1 MIWLYEAIGAIRDF
15 IELGGNVLWA
25 IMLVVFLMWTFI
37 LERLWYFYRVH
48 PARKAAII
56 GAWESRSDTASW
68 YAKRI
73 REGLVSETSLALRQN
88 VGLIRVLIAI
98 CPLLGLLGTVTGMI
112 AVFDVMT
119 YSGVGNA
126 RAMAGGVSMATV
138 PTMAGMVAALSGVY
152 FGTWLDHK
160 AQQVPPTSLLG
171 KAVSYTLGQ
180 WKRLT
185 VYVEDGLLTPD
196 NNLAENAIRPFVVG
210 RKNWLF
216 SGTPQG
222 AWASAT
228 IYSLI
233 ETAKANGL
241 EPYRYLR
248 YLFETLPQ
256 ASTADEHRA
265 LLPWHLSPTQL
276 ALPTDP
282 TGA

>member
-1 MIWLYEAIGAIRDF
+1 MWVFYGGAHGQPAIEYQYHPTRAGRVAADYLAGYEGYVQTDGFSGYDF
-15 IELGGNVLWA
+15 LDAQPGVVHAGCWAHARRKFVDVTKAVGGMPRSA
-25 IMLVVFLMWTFI
+25 
-37 LERLWYFYRVH
+37 
-48 PARKAAII
+48 ARKTGSADVAVGFIRKLYAI
-56 GAWESRSDTASW
+56 ETQ
-68 YAKRI
+68 AKAQ
-73 REGLVSETSLALRQN
+73 GLTPEQLRNERQEKAQPI
-88 VGLIRVLIAI
+88 LDQ
-98 CPLLGLLGTVTGMI
+98 
-112 AVFDVMT
+112 FKQ
-119 YSGVGNA
+119 
-126 RAMAGGVSMATV
+126 
-138 PTMAGMVAALSGVY
+138 
-152 FGTWLDHK
+152 WLDHK